1 MPFTLAHDHFKATE
15 SFGIQDT
22 DVNSDFEHEDIVS
35 LNTDVNVPTFAFRA
49 GEPRAHIPV
58 SLS

>member
-1 MPFTLAHDHFKATE
+1 MPFILAHDCFEATE

-22 DVNSDFEHEDIVS
+22 DVHSDFEQEDTVS
-35 LNTDVNVPTFAFRA
+35 LNIDVNVPTFALRA
-49 GEPRAHIPV
+49 GEPYAHIPV